1 MQRIFVG
8 LAAIAMLLLVVNV
21 FLGLTGGDYNA
32 AAHAYYAQGQELA
45 ELRRQNASPQTI
57 AAANALHEE
66 LRAKPL
72 QMRPSMT
79 QHMLLGILA
88 ALMTLL
94 ACSVS
99 ITYFV
104 GTSRW
109 FKEVVDTYKLDR
121 NFVTESQQIKR
132 RSFRWS
138 VLGAL
143 SILAV
148 VGLGAA
154 AEPTWANAQH
164 SQGYVMPHYLAALA
178 AIALLIASFAA
189 QYLSLDANGK
199 LIETV
204 MGEVRRIRQERG
216 LAVESGPLALREAS
230 EQRNRASPRPDAILS
245 RSERATAGEGRGEGS
260 A

>member
-1 MQRIFVG
+1 VQRIFLG
-8 LAAIAMLLLVVNV
+8 LAAVALLLLVFNL

-32 AAHAYYAQGQELA
+32 AAHAYYENGEFIKQLETTPAGTES
-45 ELRRQNASPQTI
+45 R
-57 AAANALHEE
+57 AAAIARHDE
-66 LRAKPL
+66 LRAAAKAL
-72 QMRPSMT
+72 QPHMT
-79 QHMLLGILA
+79 RHMLLGILA

-121 NFVTESQQIKR
+121 NYVISSQQIKR

-138 VLGAL
+138 VLGTLA
-143 SILAV
+143 ILAV

-154 AEPTWANAQH
+154 AEPTWANARH
-164 SQGYVMPHYLAALA
+164 SEDYVMPHYLAALV
-178 AIALLIASFAA
+178 AIALLVASFAA
-189 QYLSLDANGK
+189 QYLSLAANGK

-204 MGEVRRIRQERG
+204 MSDVRRIRKERG
-216 LAVESGPLALREAS
+216 LAVEPEPAD
-230 EQRNRASPRPDAILS
+230 NVVVRPVKH
-245 RSERATAGEGRGEGS
+245 TA
-260 A
+260 

>member
-1 MQRIFVG
+1 VQRIFVG
-8 LAAIAMLLLVVNV
+8 LAAVALLLLIANV

-32 AAHAYYAQGQELA
+32 AAHAYYTQGEEIKRL
-45 ELRRQNASPQTI
+45 QNSPE
-57 AAANALHEE
+57 AADALEEANAKHDE
-66 LRAKPL
+66 LRAAAKSL
-72 QMRPSMT
+72 QPHMT
-79 QHMLLGILA
+79 RHMLLGILA

-94 ACSVS
+94 ACSIS

-109 FKEVVDTYKLDR
+109 FKEVVDTYKL
-121 NFVTESQQIKR
+121 NLTYVTESQQIKR

-143 SILAV
+143 AILGV

-164 SQGYVMPHYLAALA
+164 SQTYVMPHYLAALA
-178 AIALLIASFAA
+178 AIALLIVSFVA
-189 QYLSLDANGK
+189 QFLSLDANSK

-204 MGEVRRIRQERG
+204 MGDVRRIRQERG
-216 LAVESGPLALREAS
+216 LAVERGPLAPREES
-230 EQRNRASPRPDAILS
+230 EQPNGDSTRPNASLS
-245 RSERATAGEGRGEGS
+245 RSERATMGEGRGEGS

>member
-1 MQRIFVG
+1 
-8 LAAIAMLLLVVNV
+8 MLLLVANV

-32 AAHAYYAQGQELA
+32 AAHAYYENGEEIKRLQNTPDAAESLA
-45 ELRRQNASPQTI
+45 AMT
-57 AAANALHEE
+57 AKHDE
-66 LRAKPL
+66 LRAAAKAL
-72 QMRPSMT
+72 QPHMT
-79 QHMLLGILA
+79 RHMLLGILA

-121 NFVTESQQIKR
+121 NYVATSQQIKR

-143 SILAV
+143 AILAV

-164 SQGYVMPHYLAALA
+164 SQTYVLPHYLIALA
-178 AIALLIASFAA
+178 AIALLVVSFSA
-189 QYLSLDANGK
+189 QFLSLDANSK

-204 MGEVRRIRQERG
+204 MSDVRRIRQQRG
-216 LAVESGPLALREAS
+216 LEVESGPLAPREES
-230 EQRNRASPRPDAILS
+230 EQRNGSSTRPNATLS
-245 RSERATAGEGRGEGS
+245 RSARATMGEGRGEG
-260 A
+260 

>member
-8 LAAIAMLLLVVNV
+8 LAAVAMLLLVANV

-32 AAHAYYAQGQELA
+32 AAHAYYENGEEIKRLQTAPDAAEKLA
-45 ELRRQNASPQTI
+45 AVSAR
-57 AAANALHEE
+57 HEE
-66 LRAKPL
+66 LRAAAKAL
-72 QMRPSMT
+72 QPHMT
-79 QHMLLGILA
+79 RHMLLGILA

-121 NFVTESQQIKR
+121 NYVTESQQIKR

-143 SILAV
+143 AILGV

-164 SQGYVMPHYLAALA
+164 SQGYVLPHYLSALA
-178 AIALLIASFAA
+178 AIALLVVSFAA
-189 QYLSLDANGK
+189 QYLSLAGNSK

-204 MGEVRRIRQERG
+204 MGDVRRIRQARG
-216 LAVESGPLALREAS
+216 LAVEPEPADSVVVRSANGP
-230 EQRNRASPRPDAILS
+230 
-245 RSERATAGEGRGEGS
+245 
-260 A
+260 